1 MKQNTLKYY
10 IIALLFLLGAT
21 PSCVQYIMAS
31 DVTAVAPTG
40 KTVAA
45 GAAEEVE
52 DEEATDEDEDEE
64 ALEDEEDEEL
74 DEEGLDDEELDEE
87 DEEAEEDD
95 DAENDSI
102 PLGIDE
108 DSEILVKGS
117 NGREEVIE
125 IPEGLIIDDEQGDDY
140 VTRTYLTGDSTAI
153 SPADSTTLATEV
165 YIDRLRRMPTAIEMP
180 WNEVVQKFIDRYS
193 GRLRRTVSVMLGKS
207 NFYMPAFEEALE
219 VYGLPLELKYLP
231 VIESALNPNAVSS
244 VGAGGLWQFMVS
256 TGKRYGL
263 KVNTMIDERRDLVKS
278 SLAAAHYLSD
288 LYEMFGDW
296 NLVIAAYNCGPGNI
310 TKAIQRSGGV
320 KDYWQIYPYLPAET
334 RGYVPAF
341 IAANY
346 IMTYYC
352 DHDIVPMETTLPEAT
367 DTIMLFRN
375 VHLEQVSKVL
385 GIDIEKLR
393 MLNPQYRRDIV
404 TGYSEPTDLRLPKE
418 YISKY
423 IEMEDSIVAYNVD
436 ELMKRDMVEVNK
448 APVYKAKRVTYRSK
462 RSRALSSKRKGRR
475 SKVSR
480 SSRVSSKKRS
490 SASKRRSSSTRKS
503 RVSSKK
509 RNTKASAK
517 KRSSKAKSS
526 KRSTRKRRR

>member
-1 MKQNTLKYY
+1 
-10 IIALLFLLGAT
+10 
-21 PSCVQYIMAS
+21 
-31 DVTAVAPTG
+31 
-40 KTVAA
+40 
-45 GAAEEVE
+45 
-52 DEEATDEDEDEE
+52 
-64 ALEDEEDEEL
+64 
-74 DEEGLDDEELDEE
+74 
-87 DEEAEEDD
+87 
-95 DAENDSI
+95 
-102 PLGIDE
+102 
-108 DSEILVKGS
+108 
-117 NGREEVIE
+117 
-125 IPEGLIIDDEQGDDY
+125 
-140 VTRTYLTGDSTAI
+140 
-153 SPADSTTLATEV
+153 
-165 YIDRLRRMPTAIEMP
+165 
-180 WNEVVQKFIDRYS
+180 
-193 GRLRRTVSVMLGKS
+193 MLGKS
-207 NFYMPAFEEALE
+207 NFFMPAFEEALE

-352 DHDIVPMETTLPEAT
+352 EHDIVPMETTLPEAT

-448 APVYKAKRVTYRSK
+448 APVYKAKRVSYKSK
-462 RSRALSSKRKGRR
+462 RRSALKSKRKGRR

-480 SSRVSSKKRS
+480 SRVSSKKRS
-490 SASKRRSSSTRKS
+490 SASRRRASSGRKS
-503 RVSSKK
+503 KVSSKK
-509 RNTKASAK
+509 RKSKSKSSK
-517 KRSSKAKSS
+517 KRSSK
-526 KRSTRKRRR
+526 KRRR